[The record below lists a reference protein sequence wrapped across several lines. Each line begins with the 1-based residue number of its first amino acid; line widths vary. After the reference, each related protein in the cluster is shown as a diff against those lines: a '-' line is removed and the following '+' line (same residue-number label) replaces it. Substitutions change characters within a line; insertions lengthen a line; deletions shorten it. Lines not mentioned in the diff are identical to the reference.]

1 MRWLPG
7 QVIRLPPSGVV
18 TSLSTMP
25 ASMVKLRT
33 EPAGTPLSGVYR
45 PSRCGW
51 GDRVPFSSGK
61 DSAIWPVVTRSSPS
75 GPSRDA
81 AASDAGVSRKRSR
94 MTSAFCSSGQ
104 NDVARNRGTSSGRRP
119 RPMEALI
126 ARSAAWTRSLG
137 TRPGSTTE
145 PRSRSESLSGAVS
158 VCVGPVSVT
167 WISSQQDPGRG
178 LFASSSA
185 LTASAG
191 ARRLWIGTTLP
202 RGRAVPRAKGGD
214 RMAKKADA
222 PEAPIEKEVRKL
234 RKLIK
239 STRIA
244 MFTTVASDGRLR
256 SRPMANLKGGFDGDL
271 WFVTRSTAP
280 KTEEIKDNQHVN
292 VAYTDTEDERFVSIS
307 GLASLVRDPAKV
319 EDLWSRRLRAW
330 FPGGKKDPD
339 LALIRV
345 RIDRAEVWDSKTST
359 MVHLEGL
366 GAVLAT

>member
-1 MRWLPG
+1 
-7 QVIRLPPSGVV
+7 
-18 TSLSTMP
+18 
-25 ASMVKLRT
+25 
-33 EPAGTPLSGVYR
+33 
-45 PSRCGW
+45 
-51 GDRVPFSSGK
+51 
-61 DSAIWPVVTRSSPS
+61 
-75 GPSRDA
+75 
-81 AASDAGVSRKRSR
+81 
-94 MTSAFCSSGQ
+94 
-104 NDVARNRGTSSGRRP
+104 
-119 RPMEALI
+119 
-126 ARSAAWTRSLG
+126 
-137 TRPGSTTE
+137 
-145 PRSRSESLSGAVS
+145 
-158 VCVGPVSVT
+158 
-167 WISSQQDPGRG
+167 
-178 LFASSSA
+178 
-185 LTASAG
+185 
-191 ARRLWIGTTLP
+191 
-202 RGRAVPRAKGGD
+202 
-214 RMAKKADA
+214 MAKKADT

-244 MFTTVASDGRLR
+244 MLTTVASDGRLR

-366 GAVLAT
+366 GAVLATRRASRADDRSAPPVAGGPGSVGAGA